1 MEIRCFYRLS
11 DLRCDSDERCFR
23 SYVDER
29 RRGNSGND
37 VEEDEMEEVFE
48 SDRVEVVDASF
59 LLGRLVLQSD
69 YYYGDKD
76 CGDVATTTAASISSR
91 RNAAAGNNNGGDEV
105 VPTVT
110 MKYNHHMYLH
120 QAKDILHFHPTNYYT
135 TTTTTTTTKTSTK
148 MTLLDELMI
157 RGIKSS
163 IVMTDNE
170 QVKIETI
177 KYLKLMN
184 NTNLLLEGSGMGS
197 SIEEGGEDNTNK
209 KEGGVVTLPPPTLTI
224 RRHKDDIIM
233 SPSSPLYSPNKQ
245 GSSNKKRKGSPN
257 KKSKDNHDDDSTI
270 ITTKYYTSAQIEFP
284 ASPTTHPYETLPISW
299 TVCVGDVVAVNC
311 VSALCPMGVDNID
324 RDGGGDSGSADGNY
338 NEWYPY
344 ETNWAHAQITA
355 IYRHVDNDEDEEE
368 AGNTTTTSSSTT
380 TTLSANLVQYDLRWF
395 PRISEGLSEC
405 QDIKPQIS
413 QRLHDIANDA
423 SRTCEEILEGNHQE
437 IGYTFLTLLGPILI
451 EDGDN
456 NSGRSSGCRRN
467 DGSTISQ
474 FVTQNRRTV
483 NSTIFCDKLNRLK
496 QSPQKKRGGSSPSPQ
511 KGQGC
516 SVNDGLV
523 ERGIEASRLWMSCHS
538 QRKVYR
544 DAVMQRRKKRDEGI
558 TTVDGVDDDDDIS
571 VSALL
576 PSEKSTPGR
585 RNQSRQLFKDS
596 PAGGASTASSTKKR
610 RSKRG
615 KATSAVAT
623 SGTTE
628 ETGPERNAKR
638 RKQSTTLPDDTQD
651 DDTVI
656 LRVKCT
662 KQPFHV
668 DVSSQKSFY
677 DEIDIQPPLDS
688 YDDRFSTMSNSD
700 NKKQQLWKVRLGD
713 MVCIEVEQQSQKAD
727 LVNFPF
733 VVAWCPAEIVSIYK
747 LHRSKAECL
756 ELREKISSGDDEHM
770 KADDDVISNELDV
783 MVEVRWFYRKFE
795 IPGAKLT
802 TKSKSNDGDGLEE
815 IFETDQVDACP
826 AECLLAPLKLHEV
839 SRPEESSLPSVVS
852 GMPCIHYHC
861 RRYWSIHRKSFVPS
875 GVLSNRIER
884 GRMHSEYKTALSKLQ
899 STSVANGNRS
909 SGGYSWKEAFQSA
922 IQKLSLAE
930 AAADVQVHGMELK
943 YRERERQHIGSF
955 LRKAIRGL
963 EQPLNGSQ
971 TQDDDSVFGDD
982 EGLMNTKS
990 SIFICGPP
998 GTGKVSV

>member
-1 MEIRCFYRLS
+1 
-11 DLRCDSDERCFR
+11 
-23 SYVDER
+23 
-29 RRGNSGND
+29 
-37 VEEDEMEEVFE
+37 
-48 SDRVEVVDASF
+48 
-59 LLGRLVLQSD
+59 
-69 YYYGDKD
+69 
-76 CGDVATTTAASISSR
+76 
-91 RNAAAGNNNGGDEV
+91 
-105 VPTVT
+105 
-110 MKYNHHMYLH
+110 
-120 QAKDILHFHPTNYYT
+120 
-135 TTTTTTTTKTSTK
+135 
-148 MTLLDELMI
+148 MI

-184 NTNLLLEGSGMGS
+184 NTKLLLEGSVIGISGS
-197 SIEEGGEDNTNK
+197 VEEGEEDDNMNK
-209 KEGGVVTLPPPTLTI
+209 KEGGIVTLPPPTLTI

-245 GSSNKKRKGSPN
+245 SPSNEKRKGSPN
-257 KKSKDNHDDDSTI
+257 KKSKDDNGDDSTI
-270 ITTKYYTSAQIEFP
+270 ITKYYTSAQIEFP

-324 RDGGGDSGSADGNY
+324 RGSGGDSGSADGSY

-344 ETNWAHAQITA
+344 DTNWAHAQVTA
-355 IYRHVDNDEDEEE
+355 IYRHVDNDDEDEEE
-368 AGNTTTTSSSTT
+368 DNTTTSSSTT
-380 TTLSANLVQYDLRWF
+380 TLSANQVQYDLRWF

-451 EDGDN
+451 EDGNN
-456 NSGRSSGCRRN
+456 NSGRSSGCGRN
-467 DGSTISQ
+467 DGVTVSQ

-496 QSPQKKRGGSSPSPQ
+496 PSPQKKRGGSSPSPQ
-511 KGQGC
+511 KGHGC

-523 ERGIEASRLWMSCHS
+523 ERGIEASRLWMSRHS

-558 TTVDGVDDDDDIS
+558 TTVDDADDDDMS

-576 PSEKSTPGR
+576 PAQKSTPGR

-596 PAGGASTASSTKKR
+596 PAGVASTASSTKKR

-615 KATSAVAT
+615 KATPATAT

-638 RKQSTTLPDDTQD
+638 RKQSTTLTDDTQD

-747 LHRSKAECL
+747 VHSSKAECL
-756 ELREKISSGDDEHM
+756 ELREKISSGNDEHM
-770 KADDDVISNELDV
+770 KADDDVISNEFDV

-802 TKSKSNDGDGLEE
+802 TKSKSNDGDDLEE

-826 AECLLAPLKLHEV
+826 AECLLAPLTLHEV

-899 STSVANGNRS
+899 STSVANGKRS
-909 SGGYSWKEAFQSA
+909 SEGYSWKEAFQSA

-943 YRERERQHIGSF
+943 CRERERQHIGSF